1 VPFDGCRAAA
11 AAHASELRAQ
21 IVDERA
27 HRRSVA
33 LESGIAD
40 VDPRR
45 KQAHA
50 DSVKGGVRI
59 FMPDCTER
67 LSGAMLS
74 TVAAP
79 MTTPSTSYR
88 PAGSLDATTALH
100 PYAGPWNRRLAAH
113 LLRRAGFGG
122 SPADVDRLTSLGPAQ
137 AAATLVRFADAPA
150 ETPPLLQPQLVAP
163 PGFYGKDAMMDD
175 TTVARRK
182 SFQMQNNVIR
192 RENLIALQ
200 TWWLERMIATP
211 TPLQEKMVLFWH
223 GHFTSSPEKG
233 TTEQELLAQNQL
245 FRSYALGNVRE
256 LTLHVSQ
263 DPAMLRYLDNNVNV
277 KAHPNENYARELME
291 LFTLGIGNYTE
302 QDVRESARA
311 FTGWNFRRNPDDT
324 GTFFANPRQ
333 HDNDP
338 KTFLH
343 QTGNFEG
350 SDVVRIIFAQPACAR
365 FFATKLLAFFVYD
378 DPEPALVDQVAALLR
393 QHDFELRP
401 VMATLFASN
410 VFYSPR
416 AYRAL
421 VKSPVE
427 FVVGTHQLFNV
438 ATVGRPGL
446 GALRAMGQVL
456 FYPPNVKGWDG
467 GAAWLN
473 SQTVLT
479 RENFANAI
487 AQNPQMTAEAAWI
500 QPTMRTMDPQ
510 QVAFILT
517 DTMLQGDCSRTAQ
530 GQLVAYLSGSGQ
542 SALAQLSV
550 ENIDERVRGAAY
562 LTMAMPAYQLA

>member
-1 VPFDGCRAAA
+1 VR
-11 AAHASELRAQ
+11 
-21 IVDERA
+21 
-27 HRRSVA
+27 
-33 LESGIAD
+33 ESRPWRYPGI
-40 VDPRR
+40 
-45 KQAHA
+45 
-50 DSVKGGVRI
+50 
-59 FMPDCTER
+59 
-67 LSGAMLS
+67 
-74 TVAAP
+74 VAAP
-79 MTTPSTSYR
+79 QTTLASPSYR
-88 PAGSLDATTALH
+88 PAGSLDATTALR

-122 SPADVDRLTSLGPAQ
+122 SPADVDRYTSLGPAQ
-137 AAATLVRFADAPA
+137 AAAALVRFDDGPA
-150 ETPPLLQPQLVAP
+150 AEPPLLQPQLVAP
-163 PGFYGKDAMMDD
+163 PGLYGKNAATDDA
-175 TTVARRK
+175 TVAARK
-182 SFQMQNNVIR
+182 SFQMRNNVIR
-192 RENLIALQ
+192 RDNLIALQ

-211 TPLQEKMVLFWH
+211 APLQEKMALFWH

-245 FRSYALGNVRE
+245 FRTFALGNVRE
-256 LTLHVSQ
+256 LTLRVSQ

-302 QDVRESARA
+302 TDVRESARA
-311 FTGWNFRRNPDDT
+311 FTGWSFRRNADDT
-324 GTFFANPRQ
+324 GTFVARRFQ
-333 HDNDP
+333 HDEGV
-338 KTFLH
+338 KTFLR
-343 QTGNFEG
+343 QTGNFDG
-350 SDVVRIIFAQPACAR
+350 GDIVRIIFQQPACPR
-365 FFATKLLAFFVYD
+365 FFATKLLSFFVYD

-393 QHDFELRP
+393 HHDFDLRP
-401 VMATLFASN
+401 VMATLLASN
-410 VFYSPR
+410 VFYSDR

-421 VKSPVE
+421 VKSPVQ
-427 FVVGTHQLFNV
+427 FVVGTHQLFGV
-438 ATVGRPGL
+438 SDVRPAEL

-479 RENFANAI
+479 RENFANAV
-487 AQNPQMTAEAAWI
+487 AENPKMTADAAWI
-500 QPTMRTMDPQ
+500 QPTMRTMDPT

-517 DTMLQGDCSRTAQ
+517 DTMLQGDVSHAAQ
-530 GQLVAYLSGSGQ
+530 TQLVSYLSGSGQ